1 MLSPQTTGNLQEQED
16 AAYRLT
22 LQRTIDS
29 LNSDVMELQK
39 RTQEAEASNEHMA
52 KEHTEK
58 LQEMN
63 EATAQAQVACDKL
76 DDAELR
82 ATQAGTSVDKAHQVC
97 ASFSEHLAG
106 RMLPAPMEAVQL
118 PHPERPAF
126 VHHPS
131 CFLLSCK
138 VP

>member
-1 MLSPQTTGNLQEQED
+1 MPSLNKLRVRSHAPSLTTGHLQEQED

-39 RTQEAEASNEHMA
+39 RTQEAEASTERMA
-52 KEHTEK
+52 KEHSEK

-97 ASFSEHLAG
+97 AS
-106 RMLPAPMEAVQL
+106 
-118 PHPERPAF
+118 
-126 VHHPS
+126 
-131 CFLLSCK
+131 LSQH
-138 VP
+138 VTVSGP